1 MYNSDSMWLCYSG
14 YRCNLVAV
22 IAEVDRILRPEG
34 KLIVWDDAET
44 LNEIESMAK
53 SLQWDIRFTYS
64 KDNKGLLCIQKTFW
78 RPTKQETILSA
89 IA

>member
-1 MYNSDSMWLCYSG
+1 MSSDTMRLWYSG

-34 KLIVWDDAET
+34 KLIIWDNAET
-44 LNEIESMAK
+44 LNEVESMAK

-64 KDNKGLLCIQKTFW
+64 KDNEGLLCIQKTFW
-78 RPTKQETILSA
+78 RPAEKETILSA